1 MPFGRGLAIY
11 LFINENGAQS
21 DWTLWCIS
29 HKKLLR
35 HQITSYPVHVIK
47 AIMHRVIDEI
57 LASTRQ
63 RVRRINAAGVGRGV
77 GVGTDADVPAPIEH
91 RDIIRLIRSRKHEN
105 RIPVIAEVKPG
116 SPTTGNRNITP
127 DDASRIAR
135 EMEAAGAVANS
146 VLTEP
151 DFFFGSME
159 NLSAVRASVKIPV
172 LRKDFIIDEKQ
183 IYETESDLILLIAGI
198 LRGKLE
204 RFIDLSI
211 TRGLEPLVEVHNET
225 ELTNALDTKTKI
237 IGINNRDLNT
247 LKVDLSTTEHLT
259 PLIPADRIIVS
270 ESGIK
275 NASDAVRLV
284 DAGADAILVGTAIM
298 DAPFERTKA
307 LVDALHAL

>member
-1 MPFGRGLAIY
+1 
-11 LFINENGAQS
+11 
-21 DWTLWCIS
+21 
-29 HKKLLR
+29 
-35 HQITSYPVHVIK
+35 
-47 AIMHRVIDEI
+47 MHRVIDEI

-63 RVRRINAAGVGRGV
+63 RVGRIHAAGADADI
-77 GVGTDADVPAPIEH
+77 DADVPAPIEH

-105 RIPVIAEVKPG
+105 MIPVIAEVKPG
-116 SPTTGNRNITP
+116 SPTTKNRNITP
-127 DDASRIAR
+127 DVASRIAR

-159 NLSAVRASVKIPV
+159 NLSAVRGSVKIPV

-204 RFIDLSI
+204 RFVDLSLM
-211 TRGLEPLVEVHNET
+211 RGLEPLVEVHNET
-225 ELTNALDTKTKI
+225 ELTSALDTKTRI

-247 LKVDLSTTEHLT
+247 LKVDLSTTERLT
-259 PLIPADRIIVS
+259 PLIPDDRIIIS
-270 ESGIK
+270 ESGIGD
-275 NASDAVRLV
+275 AADAVRV
-284 DAGADAILVGTAIM
+284 IEAGADGILVGTAIM

-307 LVDALHAL
+307 LVDALYAL

>member
-1 MPFGRGLAIY
+1 
-11 LFINENGAQS
+11 
-21 DWTLWCIS
+21 
-29 HKKLLR
+29 
-35 HQITSYPVHVIK
+35 
-47 AIMHRVIDEI
+47 MHRVIDEI
-57 LASTRQ
+57 LAATRR
-63 RVRRINAAGVGRGV
+63 RVRRIHAADA
-77 GVGTDADVPAPIEH
+77 DADVPAPIEH

-116 SPTTGNRNITP
+116 SPTTNNRNITP
-127 DDASRIAR
+127 GVASRIAR

-159 NLSAVRASVKIPV
+159 NLSAVRGSVKIPV

-198 LRGKLE
+198 LGDDLE
-204 RFIDLSI
+204 RFVDLSL

-225 ELTNALDTKTKI
+225 ELASALDTKTKI

-247 LKVDLSTTEHLT
+247 LKVDLSTTERLT
-259 PLIPADRIIVS
+259 PLIPDDRIIIS
-270 ESGIK
+270 ESGIGD
-275 NASDAVRLV
+275 AADAVRVV